1 MKFIKAYLPLIIGA
15 VIIFTAKSET
25 LNSPYLYI
33 FGFVLVM
40 WSLFNISKNIRS
52 RVDEDENEN
61 NSDQ

>member
-25 LNSPYLYI
+25 LSSPYLYI
-33 FGFVLVM
+33 FGIVLVM